1 VLYKSLIPIYL
12 SLGESIIT
20 ITDPETNSKHH
31 FERMPM
37 SLRITNPDAK
47 QLQRLLPGLTSDA
60 VAELAANARQ
70 VTYRAGE
77 TIMGERER
85 WSPAVVAEG
94 TLRLTIRSHDGRE
107 ATLRLITRGD
117 TLGLVAMFQPDYT
130 SSGHERSVVAVERS
144 TLVFFDSQTV
154 MRVCRQHSVF
164 ALYLLR
170 QTVEWGGALVDAA
183 GQFAFM
189 SVRQRVAGY
198 LLNIATAEPAGALVA
213 PITQQ
218 QLANAIGS
226 VREVVARTLRDLRC
240 DGLVSVSRGRVAI
253 LDRDGLMRT
262 AFDVT

>member
-1 VLYKSLIPIYL
+1 
-12 SLGESIIT
+12 
-20 ITDPETNSKHH
+20 
-31 FERMPM
+31 MP
-37 SLRITNPDAK
+37 LRITNPDAK
-47 QLQRLLPGLTSDA
+47 QLQRLLPGLTGEA
-60 VAELAANARQ
+60 LEELAANARQ

-77 TIMGERER
+77 TIMGEHER

-94 TLRLTIRSHDGRE
+94 TVRLTIRSHDGRE
-107 ATLRLITRGD
+107 ATLRLISRGA
-117 TLGLVAMFQPDYT
+117 TLGLVAMFQPEYAPA
-130 SSGHERSVVAVERS
+130 GHERSIVAVERS

-154 MRVCRQHSVF
+154 LRVCRQHSEFV
-164 ALYLLR
+164 LYLLR

-198 LLNIATAEPAGALVA
+198 LLSTAAPEPSGTMVA

-226 VREVVARTLRDLRC
+226 VREVVARTLHDLRS
-240 DGLVSVSRGRVAI
+240 DGLVSVSRARIAI

>member
-1 VLYKSLIPIYL
+1 
-12 SLGESIIT
+12 
-20 ITDPETNSKHH
+20 
-31 FERMPM
+31 MP
-37 SLRITNPDAK
+37 LRITSPDAK
-47 QLQRLLPGLTSDA
+47 QLQRLLPGLPIEA
-60 VAELAANARQ
+60 AEELAGSARQ

-77 TIMGERER
+77 TIMGEHER

-107 ATLRLITRGD
+107 ATLRLISRGA

-130 SSGHERSVVAVERS
+130 SRGHERSVVAVEQS
-144 TLVFFDSQTV
+144 TLVFFDTQTF
-154 MRVCRQHSVF
+154 MRICRRHAEFV
-164 ALYLLR
+164 LHLLR

-198 LLNIATAEPAGALVA
+198 LLSVATPEPAGVLVA

-226 VREVVARTLRDLRC
+226 VREVVARTLHDLRS
-240 DGLVSVSRGRVAI
+240 DGLVSVSRARVAI
-253 LDRDGLMRT
+253 LDRDRLVQS